1 MPANRVFL
9 DAGGQS
15 PVSRRA
21 ADALLAGL
29 ADGWADPTRLT
40 HESRRARALL
50 DGAREAIAD
59 VLGADAAHV
68 HFLPSGH
75 VAAERVTAGI
85 FRARRGRE
93 RIVASAVE
101 RRAVLD
107 AAEHAA
113 PGAVDLLSV
122 DGAGHVD
129 LDELATRLGHPST
142 ALALIQHANQEIGTV
157 QPVDEVA
164 QLARRAEVPLVV
176 DASASIGHIEAPA
189 EWDALLAEPA
199 DWGAPAGLGIIA
211 TRPRTRWLPA
221 WPGEGWAPGGVSIP
235 LALAAAVAL
244 QERRESHEANRAR
257 LAAHTARMRD
267 ALSGLEG
274 VTVVGDPDSR
284 VPHLLTAA
292 FMYLDGEPVVT
303 RLDREGFAVGSGS
316 ACGTAAFEP
325 SHVLA
330 AMGALTHGNLRIGLH
345 PAVSDDDVERFISTL
360 PRVLE
365 DVRRSMTSH

>member
-9 DAGGQS
+9 DAGGRA
-15 PVSRRA
+15 PVTKRA

-40 HESRRARALL
+40 NESRRARAVL

-59 VLGADAAHV
+59 ALGADAAHL
-68 HFLPSGH
+68 HFLPSSH
-75 VAAERVTAGI
+75 LAAERVTAGI

-93 RIVASAVE
+93 RIVASAIE
-101 RRAVLD
+101 RQAVLD
-107 AAEHAA
+107 AATHAA
-113 PGAVDLLSV
+113 PDAVDLIPV
-122 DGAGHVD
+122 DGAGH
-129 LDELATRLGHPST
+129 LDMDEFAARVSHPST
-142 ALALIQHANQEIGTV
+142 ALALVQHANQEIGTV
-157 QPVDEVA
+157 QRIDEVA
-164 QLARRAEVPLVV
+164 QIARTAEVPLVL
-176 DASASIGHIEAPA
+176 DASASIGHIEAP
-189 EWDALLAEPA
+189 EHWDALLADPA
-199 DWGAPAGLGIIA
+199 DWGAPSGLGIIA

-244 QERRESHEANRAR
+244 QERREAHEANRAR
-257 LAAHTARMRD
+257 LSALTTRIRES
-267 ALSGLEG
+267 LSGLEG
-274 VTVVGDPDSR
+274 VAVVGDAESR

-345 PAVSDDDVERFISTL
+345 PAVTDADVERFVATL

-365 DVRRSMTSH
+365 DARRTMSA